1 MNAITEGLNVLD
13 IVFLIIV
20 GISILLGI
28 IKGFIRELFS
38 LVFLIIGGVL
48 AFLFYNDVGGVL
60 VKLLKNRNI
69 SNFAGFIV
77 IFAGVL
83 IAGAIITYAIKKVFT
98 FGPLKAVDRILGGV
112 FGLVRGIL
120 ISAVIVLMF
129 LAFPV
134 HDDLPVKSKIAPY
147 LVDTIRV
154 VMKWLPES
162 VAQKMKFIDRID
174 INKGRKH
181 DRQENSRIGGSV

>member
-1 MNAITEGLNVLD
+1 MNAVLEGLNVLD
-13 IVFLIIV
+13 IVFLSIV
-20 GISILLGI
+20 GISVLLGI

-38 LVFLIIGGVL
+38 LFFLIIGGVL
-48 AFLFYNDVGGVL
+48 AFLFYNDVGSL
-60 VKLLKNRNI
+60 LMKLLKNRAAA
-69 SNFAGFIV
+69 NFAGFIV

-83 IAGAIITYAIKKVFT
+83 IVGAIITYAIKKIFS

-120 ISAVIVLMF
+120 ITAIFVLMF
-129 LAFPV
+129 LAFPI
-134 HDDLPVKSKIAPY
+134 HDDLLSKSKLAPY

-154 VMKWLPES
+154 VMKWFPES
-162 VAQKMKFIDRID
+162 VSQKMKFIDRVD

-181 DRQENSRIGGSV
+181 DRRENNRIGRSV